1 MPSEKTKQLLEGLGR
16 ITDSAPKVREDD
28 KFHSYTNRFYPNL
41 LHQLPKSY
49 DKAKRRKDEDGE
61 EYIMID
67 RVYGDLWDTGRLQQK
82 DGTTYSGRLYKKRR
96 LLIRKDP
103 ITGEKSNFYSACTST
118 ADGRWFDNLGLP
130 IEAPDKLEPEK
141 QPDPE
146 ELELIEKRKAEA
158 AKIREAEILAN
169 LK

>member
-1 MPSEKTKQLLEGLGR
+1 M
-16 ITDSAPKVREDD
+16 
-28 KFHSYTNRFYPNL
+28 
-41 LHQLPKSY
+41 
-49 DKAKRRKDEDGE
+49 
-61 EYIMID
+61 
-67 RVYGDLWDTGRLQQK
+67 
-82 DGTTYSGRLYKKRR
+82 
-96 LLIRKDP
+96 
-103 ITGEKSNFYSACTST
+103 
-118 ADGRWFDNLGLP
+118 P